1 MWIKEE
7 YLFNDVIFQTLNEFY
22 DYITQ
27 RCIGKRSLK
36 LVSKERGHLKLRCP
50 LVGDYLDVY
59 GDEYEIDWLN
69 NALLMNDWYKPT

>member
-1 MWIKEE
+1 MWIKEK

-27 RCIGKRSLK
+27 RCIGKQSLK
-36 LVSKERGHLKLRCP
+36 LVVKERGHLKLRCP

-59 GDEYEIDWLN
+59 GDEYEIGWLN
-69 NALLMNDWYKPT
+69 NELTVNDWYKLT

>member
-7 YLFNDVIFQTLNEFY
+7 YLFNDVVFSTLNGFY

-36 LVSKERGHLKLRCP
+36 LVSKEKGHLRLRCP

-59 GDEYEIDWLN
+59 GDDWEITWLDDELSHN
-69 NALLMNDWYKPT
+69 GWYKLT